1 MRHTPVTS
9 ASHWAGV
16 LAALAVLLLFALAA
30 CSGAPE
36 QSGAGAAVATPAMS
50 TGTGTMA
57 TFGFAEEPP
66 ADWFGDVSGV
76 GRLPPEARQTLALV
90 ASDGPY
96 PYRQD
101 GSTFQ
106 NREGLLPDR
115 EAGFYREFTVE
126 TPGSPDRGA
135 RRLVVGDDAAVYY
148 TADHYD
154 SFSFVGP

>member
-1 MRHTPVTS
+1 MLV
-9 ASHWAGV
+9 V
-16 LAALAVLLLFALAA
+16 VLLCTLAA
-30 CSGAPE
+30 CSG
-36 QSGAGAAVATPAMS
+36 GASDAGTSANAATPETPAGS
-50 TGTGTMA
+50 AA
-57 TFGFAEEPP
+57 TAVFGFAEEPP
-66 ADWFGDVSGV
+66 ADWNGDAV
-76 GRLPPEARQTLALV
+76 GFDELPPEALETMTLV
-90 ASDGPY
+90 ATDGQY

-106 NREGLLPDR
+106 NREGILPARDV
-115 EAGFYREFTVE
+115 GFYREFTVE